1 MCSLTELRR
10 EQRASRPDGVLQRTR
25 RCTRVLPGRGTAF
38 LPFWPEAAEVGGWGS
53 GFDRAFLPCC
63 LAAKELEVLPL
74 LPSTTTHLLP
84 LPMQA
89 VQKLGF
95 RPLAAD
101 ASPGSLEPV
110 APDTEDAVA
119 KPVRGDAAAVAAAAV
134 SAAAAAAAARQD
146 VSPAAPPQWTPPVA
160 SYPTP
165 PVAAGAT
172 PPVVDAS
179 PGSFW
184 EVLNAEILSPELDA
198 AAAGTPGMP
207 PGGMG
212 MQQQPAQQLAT
223 LPGQQQG
230 RPEPTVQGLP
240 LPPGMQAQPVQQ
252 QQGTSGLQHQTSGPG
267 SVVVHTARV
276 IADQKVMGTGPLV
289 LGIGTVSRAWLARVA
304 CCLKRLVGKASVA

>member
-1 MCSLTELRR
+1 M
-10 EQRASRPDGVLQRTR
+10 
-25 RCTRVLPGRGTAF
+25 
-38 LPFWPEAAEVGGWGS
+38 GGWGS
-53 GFDRAFLPCC
+53 GFVRAACH
-63 LAAKELEVLPL
+63 AAFAATELEVPTL
-74 LPSTTTHLLP
+74 LPSASTHLLP

-134 SAAAAAAAARQD
+134 SAAAAAAARQD

-198 AAAGTPGMP
+198 AAAATPGMP

-212 MQQQPAQQLAT
+212 MQQQPAQQLAA
-223 LPGQQQG
+223 LPAQQQG

-240 LPPGMQAQPVQQ
+240 LPPGMQAQQAQQ
-252 QQGTSGLQHQTSGPG
+252 QLGTSGLQHQTSGPG

-289 LGIGTVSRAWLARVA
+289 LGVGTVSRAWLAHVA
-304 CCLKRLVGKASVA
+304 CCLKHAVAKACVAEPLNQCLQVACNSNHPLPFA